1 MARLMH
7 VAFPL
12 VGDHGRRFPAGLS
25 PSWQAPDM
33 TDIET
38 LRLQFGSDAQAAAT
52 HTNLSAVRA
61 EGRCLWV
68 AGDETATVE
77 RLVTDSATPLGS
89 YGHQRSFA
97 LADYIDLPGPA
108 GDEADIEGIGRS
120 GSYLWAVGSHSLK
133 RKKIK
138 AKHADA
144 KAIKRLAK
152 VEDEP
157 NRRIV
162 VRIPVVAD
170 EDGLPGLA
178 REVAI
183 NGETRT
189 AAVLGGVGASLTDLL
204 ADDDHL
210 GPFLKIPSKD
220 NGFDLEGV
228 AAVEERLYL
237 GLRGPVLRGWAVVL
251 EVHPYVDDDDPHV
264 LRLRKIGPD
273 AEPYR
278 KHFLDLDGL
287 GVRDLCPDGD
297 DLLVLSGPSMD
308 LDGPVRIH
316 RWHHAART
324 DTPQVV
330 RDDEISRLMD
340 LHYGEGDDHP
350 EGLARLDDIDDRAR
364 LLVVYDSPAPHRID
378 DDGGILADVISLG

>member
-1 MARLMH
+1 MTAIGTVRL
-7 VAFPL
+7 
-12 VGDHGRRFPAGLS
+12 RFG
-25 PSWQAPDM
+25 
-33 TDIET
+33 T
-38 LRLQFGSDAQAAAT
+38 DAQDAET

-77 RLVTDSATPLGS
+77 RLVADSANHLAS

-97 LADYIDLPGPA
+97 LADYVDLPGPS
-108 GDEADIEGIGRS
+108 GDEADIEGIGRT
-120 GSYLWAVGSHSLK
+120 GGFLWAVGSHSLK

-138 AKHADA
+138 ARHADT
-144 KAIKRLAK
+144 KAIKQLAK

-162 VRIPVVAD
+162 VRIPVVTD

-183 NGETRT
+183 DGETRT

-210 GPFLKIPSKD
+210 GPFLEIPSKD

-228 AAVEERLYL
+228 AAVEDRLYL

-264 LRLRKIGPD
+264 LRLREIGPD

-308 LDGPVRIH
+308 LDGPVRIY
-316 RWHHAART
+316 RWHHAAST
-324 DTPQVV
+324 VTPAVV
-330 RDDEISRLMD
+330 RGDEISRLID
-340 LHYGEGDDHP
+340 LPYGEGDDHP
-350 EGLARLDDIDDRAR
+350 EGLCRLDDVDGRTR
-364 LLVVYDSPAPHRID
+364 LLVVYDSPAAHRL
-378 DDGGILADVISLG
+378 DGDAIVADVVSLG

>member
-1 MARLMH
+1 MTAIDTVRL
-7 VAFPL
+7 
-12 VGDHGRRFPAGLS
+12 RFG
-25 PSWQAPDM
+25 
-33 TDIET
+33 T
-38 LRLQFGSDAQAAAT
+38 DAQDAET

-61 EGRCLWV
+61 EGHCLWV

-77 RLVTDSATPLGS
+77 RLVADSADPWGP
-89 YGHQRSFA
+89 YGHQSSFA
-97 LADYIDLPGPA
+97 LADYVDLPGPA
-108 GDEADIEGIGRS
+108 GDEADIEGIGRA
-120 GSYLWAVGSHSLK
+120 GGYLWAVGSHSLK

-144 KAIKRLAK
+144 KAIKQLAK

-157 NRRIV
+157 NRRII
-162 VRIPVVAD
+162 VRIPVVTD
-170 EDGLPGLA
+170 EDGLPTLA
-178 REVAI
+178 REVTVD
-183 NGETRT
+183 GETRT
-189 AAVLGGVGASLTDLL
+189 AASLGGVGVSLTDLL

-210 GPFLKIPSKD
+210 GPFLQIPSKD

-228 AAVEERLYL
+228 AAVDERLYL
-237 GLRGPVLRGWAVVL
+237 GLRGPVLRAWAVVL
-251 EVHPYVDDDDPHV
+251 EVHPYVEEDDPHV

-278 KHFLDLDGL
+278 KHFLNLDGL

-316 RWHHAART
+316 RWHRAART
-324 DTPQVV
+324 DTSEVV

-340 LHYGEGDDHP
+340 LRYGEGDDHP
-350 EGLARLDDIDDRAR
+350 EGLCLLDDVDGRRR
-364 LLVVYDSPAPHRID
+364 LLVVYDSPAAHRINSE
-378 DDGGILADVISLG
+378 GILADVLSLGG

>member
-1 MARLMH
+1 MGARDSVRL
-7 VAFPL
+7 
-12 VGDHGRRFPAGLS
+12 RFGTEA
-25 PSWQAPDM
+25 Q
-33 TDIET
+33 
-38 LRLQFGSDAQAAAT
+38 DAET

-68 AGDETATVE
+68 AGDETATLE
-77 RLVTDSATPLGS
+77 RLVADSAIPPGA

-97 LADYIDLPGPA
+97 LADYVDLPGPS
-108 GDEADIEGIGRS
+108 GDEADIEGIGRT
-120 GSYLWAVGSHSLK
+120 GGYLWAVGSHSLK

-144 KAIKRLAK
+144 KAIKQLAK

-162 VRIPVVAD
+162 VRIPVVTD
-170 EDGLPGLA
+170 EDGLPTLA
-178 REVAI
+178 REVTI
-183 NGETRT
+183 DGELRT
-189 AAVLGGVGASLTDLL
+189 AAVLGGVGASLSDLL

-210 GPFLKIPSKD
+210 GPFLQIPSKD

-228 AAVEERLYL
+228 AAVGDRLYL

-251 EVHPYVDDDDPHV
+251 EVHPYVDETDPHM
-264 LRLRKIGPD
+264 LRLREIGPD

-316 RWHHAART
+316 RWHQAAST
-324 DTPQVV
+324 VTPEVV
-330 RDDEISRLMD
+330 RGEEISLLTD
-340 LHYGEGDDHP
+340 LRYGVGDDHP
-350 EGLARLDDIDDRAR
+350 EGLCRLDDVEGRTR
-364 LLVVYDSPAPHRID
+364 LLVVYDSPAAHRID
-378 DDGGILADVISLG
+378 GGDILADVVSLS